1 MLSEVAKEFD
11 IAMNAATNYALTYL
25 FPRATMVRVTWP
37 LPPWPGR

>member
-11 IAMNAATNYALTYL
+11 MALEAATNYALTYS
-25 FPRATMVRVTWP
+25 FPRATKVKVTWQ